1 MIRIKIKAHCI
12 MNSVINFIEDNILF
26 VLLCAV
32 LFYVVFSSQYYSEH
46 FETSNKKTLTLY
58 YAPWC
63 PHCKPVKPVFDE
75 LSKIY
80 AGNKHINIETVNGD
94 EEPNKLKEQN
104 VKGYPTIKL
113 VIGEKSVEYK
123 GERTAEKLQ
132 EFIQSY

>member
-1 MIRIKIKAHCI
+1 
-12 MNSVINFIEDNILF
+12 MNSFINFIEDNILF
-26 VLLCAV
+26 ILLCV
-32 LFYVVFSSQYYSEH
+32 VVFYVVLNSQYYSEH
-46 FETSNKKTLTLY
+46 FETNTRKKLVLY

-63 PHCKPVKPVFDE
+63 PHCKPVKPIFDE

-80 AGNKHINIETVNGD
+80 SGNTEVTIKTINGD
-94 EEPNKLKEQN
+94 EEPSLLKEQN

-113 VIGEKSVEYK
+113 FVGEKSFEYK

>member
-1 MIRIKIKAHCI
+1 
-12 MNSVINFIEDNILF
+12 MNSFINFIEDNILF
-26 VLLCAV
+26 ILLCVV
-32 LFYVVFSSQYYSEH
+32 LFYVVLNSQYYSEH
-46 FETSNKKTLTLY
+46 FESDNKKKLVLY

-80 AGNKHINIETVNGD
+80 AGNNEVTIKSINGD
-94 EEPNKLKEQN
+94 EEPSLLKEQN
-104 VKGYPTIKL
+104 VKGYPTIRL
-113 VIGEKSVEYK
+113 FVGEKSFEYK

>member
-1 MIRIKIKAHCI
+1 
-12 MNSVINFIEDNILF
+12 MNSFINFIEDNILF
-26 VLLCAV
+26 ILLCIV
-32 LFYVVFSSQYYSEH
+32 LFYVVLNSQYYSEH
-46 FETSNKKTLTLY
+46 FETNNRKKLVLY

-63 PHCKPVKPVFDE
+63 PHCKPVKPIFDE

-80 AGNKHINIETVNGD
+80 SGSTEVTIKTINGD
-94 EEPNKLKEQN
+94 EEPSLLKEQN

-113 VIGEKSVEYK
+113 FVGEKSFEYK

>member
-1 MIRIKIKAHCI
+1 
-12 MNSVINFIEDNILF
+12 MNSFINFIEDNILF
-26 VLLCAV
+26 ILLCVV
-32 LFYVVFSSQYYSEH
+32 LFYVVLNSQYYSEH
-46 FETSNKKTLTLY
+46 FESNNKKKLVLY

-80 AGNKHINIETVNGD
+80 AGNNEVTIKSINGD
-94 EEPNKLKEQN
+94 EEPSLLKEQN
-104 VKGYPTIKL
+104 VKGYPTIRL
-113 VIGEKSVEYK
+113 FVGEKSFEYK